1 MTSPDEGGHTTI
13 PADIEGGGKVR
24 IEGGYLAAAMRA
36 CGGMVDF
43 SMTDGKSPCKFTTDG
58 YQLVV
63 MPMLTAEA
71 KAGDKAEAEAKPEAE
86 AGGDTEPGEAE
97 VTETE
102 VADVTEPEAEAE
114 QEDTEPEVTEPV
126 AEAEAVTEAKP
137 KRSRKRDKVAV
148 A

>member
-1 MTSPDEGGHTTI
+1 I

-43 SMTDGKSPCKFTTDG
+43 SMTDGKSPVLFTTDG

-71 KAGDKAEAEAKPEAE
+71 KPENTETEPKPEAE
-86 AGGDTEPGEAE
+86 AEKAQ
-97 VTETE
+97 
-102 VADVTEPEAEAE
+102 A
-114 QEDTEPEVTEPV
+114 V
-126 AEAEAVTEAKP
+126 AEAEAVVKAEKP
-137 KRSRKRDKVAV
+137 KRSRKREKVAV